1 MRLEKLKKK
10 YSFTDENLKKI
21 QEAVAAA
28 EKNTDGEIALAITPS
43 SSSYGF
49 WELLFAV
56 IMGLITHLALY
67 PRCEFHRAELLAVL
81 VQQHHHIARLEG
93 FQYQFA
99 FLLLLLLHAQA
110 LRVLQFRNHLHVE
123 GGEVLCAPHI
133 VVDGRYIM
141 FLNGSAYY
149 QQCNFHNLLVVLL
162 CKNKENR
169 YLCQSNHQ

>member
-56 IMGLITHLALY
+56 IMGLITFACLIPVSSKLKTFIDSI
-67 PRCEFHRAELLAVL
+67 FHRNYIKALNL
-81 VQQHHHIARLEG
+81 
-93 FQYQFA
+93 FKFK
-99 FLLLLLLHAQA
+99 FL
-110 LRVLQFRNHLHVE
+110 
-123 GGEVLCAPHI
+123 
-133 VVDGRYIM
+133 
-141 FLNGSAYY
+141 
-149 QQCNFHNLLVVLL
+149 
-162 CKNKENR
+162 
-169 YLCQSNHQ
+169 